1 MSTAKVLPFPGVVHH
16 KISGPSRGLATHGE
30 EREPSPGSAWPWIIF
45 SGAGGLPMA
54 RPWTTGEEILSTR
67 WGNIPGLL
75 LEAVRTGGIKPYDG
89 NTLQEVPREMDP
101 CLFCDHPGEG
111 ASSCQYAYRPE
122 SIWQNIEDLQRGKV
136 RYGKLMCRSGKYLKG
151 HEIEHRVTRVKGY
164 AYRTQDVEA
173 YERAHGLGP
182 AAQVTANP
190 PSPLDREE
198 AAPDR
203 EEGAKTPKEDADRM
217 LAQGLDAGAVMLR
230 VKDKWKITNYAAAA
244 LALREEIPTEKE
256 DKRRLHESWK
266 YHTEK
271 SR

>member
-111 ASSCQYAYRPE
+111 ANSCQYAYRPE

-136 RYGKLMCRSGKYLKG
+136 RYGKLMCRAGKYLKG
-151 HEIEHRVTRVKGY
+151 HEIEHRVTRAKGY

-182 AAQVTANP
+182 AAQVPAAP

-203 EEGAKTPKEDADRM
+203 EETPQEMVARMKQRDATQTEIIAEIELKWPKMKKYRVGAYAK
-217 LAQGLDAGAVMLR
+217 GLDPGDPDVR
-230 VKDKWKITNYAAAA
+230 KQIDQHYQRYKPC
-244 LALREEIPTEKE
+244 R
-256 DKRRLHESWK
+256 
-266 YHTEK
+266 
-271 SR
+271 